1 MSTLFSRIAHWFHSQ
16 IPTHESLA
24 ANRLTAPLARRQELF
39 RFTRRSVPRGVALGI
54 FVGIFAMIPGVQ
66 IIGAALMCVPFRGNI
81 PLAVAMTFLSIPPTT
96 PFILIGSIWIGNHLG
111 YHADISTFWRLYK
124 EHASLRDWLYWLLSD
139 AAPSLV
145 IGLFIISIV
154 AAVIGYFVS
163 MWFWRAWIGRKHRA
177 RQMRPKRIEPVVHLE
192 PLA

>member
-1 MSTLFSRIAHWFHSQ
+1 MSALFTKLARWFHAQ
-16 IPTHESLA
+16 MPTHEALA
-24 ANRLTAPLARRQELF
+24 ANRLTAPFARRQELF

-66 IIGAALMCVPFRGNI
+66 IVGAALMCVPFRGNI

-96 PFILIGSIWIGNHLG
+96 PFILLGSIWIGNHLG
-111 YHADISTFWRLYK
+111 YHADISTFWTLYK
-124 EHASLRDWLYWLLSD
+124 NHASIREWLYWLLSD
-139 AAPSLV
+139 AAPSLI
-145 IGLFIISIV
+145 IGLFIISVV

-177 RQMRPKRIEPVVHLE
+177 RKLRPLRTGVPPVLE
-192 PLA
+192 PRI

>member
-1 MSTLFSRIAHWFHSQ
+1 MSTLGSRIARWFHSQ

-66 IIGAALMCVPFRGNI
+66 IVGAALMCVPFRGNI

-96 PFILIGSIWIGNHLG
+96 PFILLGSIWIGNHLG
-111 YHADISTFWRLYK
+111 FHADISTFWTLYK
-124 EHASLRDWLYWLLSD
+124 EHASLREWLYWLLSD

-145 IGLFIISIV
+145 IGLFIISVV
-154 AAVIGYFVS
+154 AAVVGYFAS

-177 RQMRPKRIEPVVHLE
+177 RALRPSRIPAEPRLE
-192 PLA
+192 PRA